1 MFFRPPRK
9 RILSDN
15 SPQEPPK
22 PNGRNRQMHEYARL
36 SSLGFEFS
44 AAVALLGWLGWLLDE
59 WTGLSESFPAFLL
72 LGVFLGL
79 GLGIYRMQL
88 KLSDRSHDDSSSED
102 PES

>member
-1 MFFRPPRK
+1 MR
-9 RILSDN
+9 
-15 SPQEPPK
+15 
-22 PNGRNRQMHEYARL
+22 EYARL

-44 AAVALLGWLGWLLDE
+44 GAVALLGWLGWLLDE

-88 KLSDRSHDDSSSED
+88 KLNGKSPKDSSSED